1 MIADGEGTAVGI
13 AGIMGGA
20 TAEISATT
28 STVLLEAANFDPQAV
43 SATGTRLGL
52 LSEARTRF
60 ERGVDIE
67 LAGRAINRFVELLGP
82 GVRRGPTTDVRSPRP
97 PQAPVRLR
105 TDRVNHLLGTALSPE
120 ECARLLAPLGFV
132 ATPKVEREYEVSV
145 PTWRP
150 DCKRE
155 VDLIE
160 EVARIYGYENIPRS
174 LPARPTTATGLTA
187 YQTGRRRVR
196 EALAG
201 AGADEAWTPTFVSAA
216 DLAQTGLDPVPALE
230 LENPLDQSQAL
241 LRTSLLPG
249 LLRAARFNAE
259 RQAGVLSLFELGSV
273 FSRPASPAAPG
284 DLVEGVHEWEQLGL
298 IAVGADVDATYAVQ
312 AWEVLAGAL
321 RLEDAPVVPLDRAGA
336 AATGPGSAL
345 VAAGALHPSRGA
357 AVMIAGHPA
366 GVVGELAPEVASHYD
381 LDGRVAVLI
390 VDLAPLLGAPARSW
404 SARPVSRYPAADFD
418 MAFLVAEEVTAGEL
432 EDTVRSAAGELLES
446 LVLFDVWRDASL
458 GEGQR
463 SLAFRARL
471 RAADRTLTDTEVARV
486 RDHVAAVALEAHG
499 AVLRTG

>member
-1 MIADGEGTAVGI
+1 
-13 AGIMGGA
+13 MGGA
-20 TAEISATT
+20 TAEISERT
-28 STVLLEAANFDPQAV
+28 STVLLEAANFDPQAT

-67 LAGRAINRFVELLGP
+67 LAGRAIDRFVELLGP
-82 GVRRGPTTDVRSPRP
+82 GVRRGSTTDVRSPRP

-132 ATPKVEREYEVSV
+132 TTPKVEREYEIVV

-174 LPARPTTATGLTA
+174 LPARPTAATGLTA

-216 DLAQTGLDPVPALE
+216 DLGPGRPLDPVPALE
-230 LENPLDQSQAL
+230 LENPARPVPGFAAHVAPARPAACRPFQCRPPSRCPEPV
-241 LRTSLLPG
+241 RTGGACFPC
-249 LLRAARFNAE
+249 
-259 RQAGVLSLFELGSV
+259 
-273 FSRPASPAAPG
+273 PASPAAAPATWWRACTR
-284 DLVEGVHEWEQLGL
+284 WEQLGL
-298 IAVGADVDATYAVQ
+298 VAVGADVDATYAVQ

-321 RLEDAPVVPLDRAGA
+321 RLWEDAPVVPLDRAGA
-336 AATGPGSAL
+336 AADRSRQRPRCRRGLRTLQPGGGGHDRRPPGRCGGRTSA
-345 VAAGALHPSRGA
+345 PRG
-357 AVMIAGHPA
+357 GLSFRPRF
-366 GVVGELAPEVASHYD
+366 LPC
-381 LDGRVAVLI
+381 RVAVLI
-390 VDLAPLLGAPARSW
+390 VDLAPVLGAPGAELVGPAREQVPSRRLRHGLPGRRRGDGGRARGARSGR
-404 SARPVSRYPAADFD
+404 RPAS
-418 MAFLVAEEVTAGEL
+418 
-432 EDTVRSAAGELLES
+432 SLES
-446 LVLFDVWRDASL
+446 LVLFDVWRDASARR
-458 GEGQR
+458 GPGGA
-463 SLAFRARL
+463 LAFHARL

-499 AVLRTG
+499 AILRTG